1 MNDRAVIGFDNG
13 TARNS
18 LLEELAPKDRLFLQK
33 LQNGTLTATPLASAK
48 EKLSQW
54 SSSVSSTVSK
64 FGKSVKE
71 QFDSFLNSTK
81 DKNAPAN
88 ITTIQLN

>member
-1 MNDRAVIGFDNG
+1 MVIGFDNG

-18 LLEELAPKDRLFLQK
+18 PISELEPKEQLFLQK
-33 LQNGTLTATPLASAK
+33 LQNGTLSATPLASAK

-71 QFDSFLNSTK
+71 QFDSFLNSTR
-81 DKNAPAN
+81 DKNKPAN
-88 ITTIQLN
+88 ITTLIEPIGRN